1 MGQTALVDPNLDA
14 LIRHLA
20 HQKLRASFLRVSN
33 SPVPWLRPELD
44 SQTQV
49 AAPADN
55 SVAPPVPATAAQW
68 AGDLQSEDALI
79 AMHAA
84 FNTDKAEQALIDAFD
99 PQDPGNSSDGIVLS
113 LQIDYAAQA
122 ERAFRAR
129 TTQSFTRSLAH
140 TSARDKG
147 HGQPTGALIGM
158 ALDYF
163 THIIKQGSSG
173 SGGAI

>member
-1 MGQTALVDPNLDA
+1 MGQKALVDPNLDS
-14 LIRHLA
+14 LIRHLSQ
-20 HQKLRASFLRVSN
+20 QKVQSSVSRANNRG
-33 SPVPWLRPELD
+33 VPWMRPKLD
-44 SQTQV
+44 DSDWDGSLQTE
-49 AAPADN
+49 
-55 SVAPPVPATAAQW
+55 
-68 AGDLQSEDALI
+68 GALI
-79 AMHAA
+79 DIHDA
-84 FNTDKAEQALIDAFD
+84 FNTDKAEEALIEAFD
-99 PQDPGNSSDGIVLS
+99 ASDPGNSSDGIVLS

-147 HGQPTGALIGM
+147 HGQQSGALVGQ

-163 THIIKQGSSG
+163 THIIKQGSEG

>member
-20 HQKLRASFLRVSN
+20 HQKLRASFLRASN
-33 SPVPWLRPELD
+33 APVPWLRPKLD
-44 SQTQV
+44 DSDWDGSLQT
-49 AAPADN
+49 
-55 SVAPPVPATAAQW
+55 
-68 AGDLQSEDALI
+68 EEALVDV
-79 AMHAA
+79 HDA
-84 FNTDKAEQALIDAFD
+84 FNTDKAEQALVDAFD
-99 PQDPGNSSDGIVLS
+99 PKILGNSSDGIVLS

-140 TSARDKG
+140 ASARDKG
-147 HGQPTGALIGM
+147 HGQPAGALIGM

-173 SGGAI
+173 SGGTI